1 MIIKQ
6 RDPSTHL
13 GGNTIGQIFGLQT
26 GNVPDSFLI
35 YIDQFIQGTQ
45 ALLVRKNSCGM
56 SFKKQ
61 TISIRTS
68 MELWSL
74 IICNLNISLGPLG
87 FCFNSTYR
95 VSFKMYNSE
104 KLKDKTKIGN
114 YFQLCGKNVDALY
127 TDRIPPISGPLPHC
141 GLETR

>member
-1 MIIKQ
+1 MWLLSKEIPVLIWEAISLV
-6 RDPSTHL
+6 RFLD
-13 GGNTIGQIFGLQT
+13 LQT

-45 ALLVRKNSCGM
+45 ALLVRKNLVARAS
-56 SFKKQ
+56 KKQ
-61 TISIRTS
+61 IISIRTS

-74 IICNLNISLGPLG
+74 ITSNLNIG
-87 FCFNSTYR
+87 FFFNSTYR
-95 VSFKMYNSE
+95 VSFKTYNSE

-141 GLETR
+141 GLETS